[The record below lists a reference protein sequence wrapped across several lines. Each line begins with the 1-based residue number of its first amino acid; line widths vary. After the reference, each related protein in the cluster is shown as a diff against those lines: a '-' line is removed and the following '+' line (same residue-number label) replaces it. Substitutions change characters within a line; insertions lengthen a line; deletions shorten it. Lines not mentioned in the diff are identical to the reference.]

1 MPDVH
6 AKLSASGAKKWI
18 SCPGS
23 VALEST
29 VEEQPSE
36 YASEGTTAHT
46 LGEAKI
52 RLALKEYTRAKYH
65 KAIKDLD
72 ITEEMEDCTDSY
84 RDFVFE
90 SFGEMKRETED
101 TELFLEQRLTFSDYV
116 PEGFG
121 TGDCIIINN
130 EHLHIIDLKYGKG
143 VRVEAK
149 DNPQLRLYALGVLET
164 YGFLYEFQDVKMT
177 IYQPRLDHIDSEVL
191 SIAELQAWGASI
203 KPTAEKAFAGSEE
216 CNAGSHCDSGFC
228 KARPFCRAYSEKK
241 LEMTRFEFA
250 KPNTL
255 TMEEISDI
263 LEEAEALSKWATI
276 IKDYVLSKAING
288 DEIPGYKLV
297 EGRSNRVF
305 NVDDTLIAN
314 QLICQG
320 YNDDDIWPRKLLPL
334 GQIEKYLG
342 KKTFQELLG
351 NFVEK
356 PQGKP
361 VLVPITDAR
370 PAINSTESAVEDF
383 KDTIVND

>member
-1 MPDVH
+1 MPDIH

-18 SCPGS
+18 ACPGS
-23 VALEST
+23 VALEAA

-36 YASEGTTAHT
+36 YAAEGTAAHS

-52 RLALKEYTRAKYH
+52 RLAMREYTRAKYH
-65 KAIKDLD
+65 KAIKDLS
-72 ITEEMEDCTDSY
+72 ITEEMEDCTDEY

-90 SFGEMKRETED
+90 AYNEMKREIPD
-101 TELFLEQRLTFSDYV
+101 TELLLEQRLTFSDYV

-121 TGDCIIINN
+121 TGDCVIINN
-130 EHLHIIDLKYGKG
+130 AHLYIIDLKYGKG

-191 SIAELQAWGASI
+191 SIAELQAWGESI
-203 KPTAEKAFAGSEE
+203 KATAEKAFNGSDECYAG
-216 CNAGSHCDSGFC
+216 NHCDSGFC

-241 LEMTRFEFA
+241 LEMARFEFA

-255 TMEEISDI
+255 SMEEISDI

-276 IKDYVLSKAING
+276 IKEYALNEAING
-288 DEIPGYKLV
+288 AEIPGYKLV
-297 EGRSNRVF
+297 EGRSNRAF
-305 NVDDTLIAN
+305 TVDDTLIAN
-314 QLICQG
+314 QLICKG

-334 GQIEKYLG
+334 GKLEKYLG

-351 NFVEK
+351 DFIAK

-361 VLVPITDAR
+361 VLVPLTDAR
-370 PAINSTESAVEDF
+370 PTINSAESAVEDF
-383 KDTIVND
+383 KDTIIND